1 MKRARLLAVSASVVV
16 VAIAGVAA
24 WRSIHPSDTRNW
36 IPEHRVLAEARV
48 EGARVHIHNV
58 RSFNYT
64 ARSVF
69 TPEYADRTYDLD
81 KLQSV
86 WYVLSP
92 FSEGWRGP
100 AHSFVSFGFADS
112 QFVSISVE
120 ARREV
125 GETYSVLK
133 GLFKRYEV
141 MYVVGDESDLIA
153 QRAAYGTDRVYL
165 YPVRTSP
172 EKMRAMFLSMLQRA
186 NDLRE
191 RPEFYNT
198 ATNNCTSN
206 VISHVNDV
214 SPKTVSAGIRTI
226 LPGYSDE
233 VAMQLGLIDTDLD
246 MAAARE
252 TFLINARARAHATDP
267 AFSWKIR
274 GL

>member
-1 MKRARLLAVSASVVV
+1 MTRSRLVAGGAVLVLAAGS
-16 VAIAGVAA
+16 IAL
-24 WRSIHPSDTRNW
+24 WRSIQPSDARNW
-36 IPEHRVLAEARV
+36 IPEHRVLAEARI
-48 EGARVHIHNV
+48 EGSRVSVRNA

-69 TPEYADRTYDLD
+69 TPEYADRTYELD

-141 MYVVGDESDLIA
+141 MYVIGDESDLIA

-206 VISHVNDV
+206 VIAHVNAV
-214 SPKTVSAGIRTI
+214 APKTVSAGIRTI

-246 MAAARE
+246 VADARE
-252 TFLINARARAHATDP
+252 RFLINARARAHVNDP
-267 AFSWKIR
+267 AFSWRIR
-274 GL
+274 GM

>member
-1 MKRARLLAVSASVVV
+1 MKRSHLVAGGALV
-16 VAIAGVAA
+16 VAAIGGIVA
-24 WRSIHPSDTRNW
+24 WRSIRPSDDRNW
-36 IPEHRVLAEARV
+36 IPEHRVLAEARI
-48 EGARVHIHNV
+48 EGSRVDVRNV

-64 ARSVF
+64 ARSAF

-125 GETYSVLK
+125 GETYSVLN

-172 EKMRAMFLSMLQRA
+172 EKMRAMFLSMIRRA
-186 NDLRE
+186 NGLRE

-206 VISHVNDV
+206 VIAHVNDV
-214 SPKTVSAGIRTI
+214 TPKTVSAGIRTI

-246 MAAARE
+246 LAAARE
-252 TFLINARARAHATDP
+252 RFLINARARAFANDP

-274 GL
+274 GM